1 VVVLSLSEFVWSL
14 LILFFMIMYFMMLFQ
29 VIGDIFRRHDE
40 NGGKKALWLIFLLVA
55 PFLSLFIYV
64 LVNGQG
70 MQERNIRDVQRSREA
85 MDEHIRT
92 VAGGGGA
99 ADEISQA
106 KALLDSGAISQA
118 EFEQLK
124 AKALG

>member
-14 LILFFMIMYFMMLFQ
+14 LIIFFMVMYFMMLFQ
-29 VIGDIFRRHDE
+29 IIGDIFRRDDTS
-40 NGGKKALWLIFLLVA
+40 GGAKVLWLIFLLVA

-64 LVNGQG
+64 IVNGKG
-70 MQERNIRDVQRSREA
+70 MQERAVRDVQQSRQA
-85 MDEHIRT
+85 MDDHIRT

-118 EFEQLK
+118 EFDQLK
-124 AKALG
+124 AKALS